1 MIRVTL
7 IGAGA
12 HSRNHGGSL
21 KQIRDARPEEVELA
35 AVCDLDLGRARAYA
49 ELFGFERTYD
59 DTDVMLKKEK
69 PDCVVAVVPIAK
81 VLEIGGKLLKTGIPV
96 VLEKT
101 PGLDSAETRE
111 LLRIARE
118 HHAPHMV
125 SFNRRF
131 IPALLRAREWIAS
144 NGDRPPKLVHAR
156 MLRNR
161 RREPQF
167 AVGTGIHVIDA
178 VLSLLGEPKRVVSW
192 KLPTFYE
199 NVFLYAAQIF
209 TGNDDVGQFTISPVV
224 GRKEETYEI
233 HGADYCIFI
242 DAFASTIRVFDEG
255 HEALTWAPPEGSP
268 EYLLNG
274 TLGETEA
281 FLAAVEKGAPFAPSL
296 EESLLSM
303 LAAEAIL
310 RGGETEIG
318 AE

>member
-1 MIRVTL
+1 MVRVTL

-21 KQIRDARPEEVELA
+21 KHIRNARPDQVELV
-35 AVCDLDLGRARAYA
+35 AVCDLDLDRARAYA
-49 ELFGFERTYD
+49 ELFGFERAYD
-59 DTDVMLKKEK
+59 SIAAMLKKEK
-69 PDCVVAVVPIAK
+69 PDCVIAIVPIPK
-81 VLEIGGKLLKTGIPV
+81 TLEVGGELLETGIPV

-101 PGLDSAETRE
+101 PGLDSTETRE
-111 LLRIARE
+111 LLGIARE
-118 HHAPHMV
+118 HRAPHMV

-131 IPALLRAREWIAS
+131 IPGLVRAREWLAS

-167 AVGTGIHVIDA
+167 AVGTGIHLIDA
-178 VLSLLGEPKRVVSW
+178 VLSLLGAPKRVVSW
-192 KLPTFYE
+192 KLPTIYE
-199 NVFLYAAQIF
+199 SVYLYAAQIF
-209 TGNDDVGQFTISPVV
+209 TRNDDVGQFTISPVV

-233 HGADYCIFI
+233 HGEDYCIFI
-242 DAFASTIRVFDEG
+242 DAFASSIRVFDEG
-255 HEALTWAPPEGSP
+255 AEVLTWAPPDGSP

-281 FLAAVEKGAPFAPSL
+281 FLAAVEAGGPFAPGL
-296 EESLLSM
+296 GESLLSM
-303 LAAEAIL
+303 LAAEAVL
-310 RGGETEIG
+310 KGGETEIE